1 MQQQNT
7 SLDRPVWWAVDRAL
21 VRRKVLAIAPK
32 YEFFNDAGALVL
44 YCQQKLFKLK
54 EDIRV
59 YADRKKEHEIMTI
72 KARQI
77 IDFSAAYDVVDTQQ
91 DVKVGAIRRKGWK
104 SILRDQ
110 WEILDVND
118 QVIGSATETGNAIL
132 RRIFNFLPQRFE
144 ISVGPD
150 VVGTI
155 RRSWN
160 PFIFKADVDFRMD
173 PDRKLDRRLGMATVL
188 LLMAIEGRQR
198 N

>member
-1 MQQQNT
+1 MQQPNT
-7 SLDRPVWWAVDRAL
+7 ALDRPVWWAVDRAL

-32 YEFFNDAGALVL
+32 YEFYDERGGLLL

-59 YADRKKEHEIMTI
+59 YADKSKQHEIMTI

-91 DVKVGAIRRKGWK
+91 NVKVGALRRKGWK
-104 SILRDQ
+104 SLFRDS

-118 QVIGSATETGNAIL
+118 QVIGYATETGSALL
-132 RRIFNFLPQRFE
+132 RRLLNFIPQRFE
-144 ISVGPD
+144 ITVGPNT
-150 VVGTI
+150 VGRI
-155 RRSWN
+155 KRSWN
-160 PFIFKADVDFRMD
+160 PFVFKAWADFSTD
-173 PDRKLDRRLGMATVL
+173 PNRELDRRLGMATVL
-188 LLMAIEGRQR
+188 LLMAIEGRQE